1 MNNYSIL
8 IIDDED
14 AQRSILKGYLEKKGF
29 KIYSASSGTEGIK
42 TVQNSVIDIVLSDFK
57 MPDKTGLEVL
67 EEVKKINPEISF
79 VILTAYGTIEN
90 AVKAIRLGAF
100 DYISKPVDLDELDLM
115 LERIIENKNLKSE
128 ILILKNQLK
137 EKFKIDSFISQ
148 SPKMEEVLSVASR
161 AADSKATILITGE
174 SGTGKEVLAK
184 SIHYVSSRKYK
195 PFVAVNIPALPETL
209 LESELFGHEKG
220 AFTGAEKTKK
230 GRFELAN
237 EGTIFLDEIGD
248 IPINLQVKLLRVLQ
262 EHQIERLGSTE
273 NINIDVRIIAATHQ
287 NLEQKIK
294 DGSFR
299 EDLFYRLNIVSLNI
313 PPLRERKEDI
323 LPLIEHFIEKYSNE
337 NGRENLSL
345 SKETV
350 DSLIKYNFPGNVREL
365 ENIVERA
372 VVLSRGNTITVN
384 DLPNVVKGFKA
395 EKEIPANEETT
406 LIEQVEELEKK
417 LIYDALSKS
426 NGNQSQAGRLL
437 GLTERNL
444 RYKMQKYNIKKFGW
458 WPDNWCHTQPQKSM
472 TSKIIVQR

>member
-1 MNNYSIL
+1 MNNFSIL
-8 IIDDED
+8 IVDDED
-14 AQRSILKGYLEKKGF
+14 AQRSVLKGYLEKKGYRIF
-29 KIYSASSGTEGIK
+29 SASSGNEGIK
-42 TVQNSVIDIVLSDFK
+42 TVQNNIIDIILSDFK
-57 MPDKTGLEVL
+57 MPDRTGLEVL
-67 EEVKKINPEISF
+67 EVVKKINPEISF

-90 AVKAIRLGAF
+90 AVKAMRLGAF

-115 LERIIENKNLKSE
+115 IERIIENRNLKSE
-128 ILILKNQLK
+128 NQILKNQLK

-161 AADSKATILITGE
+161 AADSRATVLITGE

-184 SIHYVSSRKYK
+184 SIHYVSSRKDK

-220 AFTGAEKTKK
+220 AFTGAEKSKK
-230 GRFELAN
+230 GRFELAH

-262 EHQIERLGSTE
+262 EHQIEKLGSTE
-273 NINIDVRIIAATHQ
+273 TVNIDVRIIAATHQ

-323 LPLIEHFIEKYSNE
+323 LPLIEHFIEKYSKE
-337 NGRENLSL
+337 NSRENLSL

-350 DSLIKYNFPGNVREL
+350 DTLIKYNFPGNVREL
-365 ENIVERA
+365 ENIIERA

-417 LIYDALSKS
+417 LIFDALTKS

-444 RYKMQKYNIKKFGW
+444 RYKMQKYGIKKFG
-458 WPDNWCHTQPQKSM
+458 
-472 TSKIIVQR
+472 

>member
-1 MNNYSIL
+1 MNNFSIL
-8 IIDDED
+8 IVDDED
-14 AQRSILKGYLEKKGF
+14 AQRSVLKGYLEKKGYRIF
-29 KIYSASSGTEGIK
+29 SASSGNEGIK
-42 TVQNSVIDIVLSDFK
+42 TVQNNIIDIILSDFK
-57 MPDKTGLEVL
+57 MPDRTGLEVL

-90 AVKAIRLGAF
+90 AVKAMRLGAF

-115 LERIIENKNLKSE
+115 IERIIENRNLKSE
-128 ILILKNQLK
+128 NQILKNQLK

-161 AADSKATILITGE
+161 AADSRATVLITGE

-184 SIHYVSSRKYK
+184 SIHYVSSRKDK

-220 AFTGAEKTKK
+220 AFTGAEKSKK
-230 GRFELAN
+230 GRFELAH

-262 EHQIERLGSTE
+262 EHQIEKLGSTE
-273 NINIDVRIIAATHQ
+273 TVNIDVRIIAATHQ

-323 LPLIEHFIEKYSNE
+323 LPLIEHFIEKYSKE

-350 DSLIKYNFPGNVREL
+350 DTLIKYNFPGNVREL
-365 ENIVERA
+365 ENIIERT

-417 LIYDALSKS
+417 LIFDALTKS

-444 RYKMQKYNIKKFGW
+444 RYKMQKYGIKKFG
-458 WPDNWCHTQPQKSM
+458 
-472 TSKIIVQR
+472 

>member
-8 IIDDED
+8 IVDDED
-14 AQRSILKGYLEKKGF
+14 AQRNILKGYLEKKGY
-29 KIYSASSGTEGIK
+29 KIFSASSGNEGIRAVK
-42 TVQNSVIDIVLSDFK
+42 ENVIDIVLSDFK

-90 AVKAIRLGAF
+90 AVKAMRLGAF

-115 LERIIENKNLKSE
+115 IERIIENRNLRSE
-128 ILILKNQLK
+128 IHILKGQLK
-137 EKFKIDSFISQ
+137 EKFKIDSFISH
-148 SPKMEEVLSVASR
+148 STKMEEVLSMASR
-161 AADSKATILITGE
+161 AADSKATVLITGE

-184 SIHYVSSRKYK
+184 SIHYVSNRKDK
-195 PFVAVNIPALPETL
+195 PFIAVNVPALPATL

-230 GRFELAN
+230 GRFELADG
-237 EGTIFLDEIGD
+237 GTIFLDEIGD

-273 NINIDVRIIAATHQ
+273 SISIDVRIIAATHQ
-287 NLEQKIK
+287 NLEQKIT
-294 DGSFR
+294 DGNFR
-299 EDLFYRLNIVSLNI
+299 EDLYYRLNIVSLNI

-323 LPLIEHFIEKYSNE
+323 LPLIEHFVEKYSKE
-337 NGRENLSL
+337 NGKQKLSL

-350 DSLIKYNFPGNVREL
+350 DTIIKYNYPGNVREL
-365 ENIVERA
+365 ENIIERA
-372 VVLSRGNTITVN
+372 VVLSRSHTITLN

-395 EKEIPANEETT
+395 EKEIPVNDDMT

-417 LIYDALSKS
+417 LIYDALTKS
-426 NGNQSQAGRLL
+426 NGNQSQAGRIL

-444 RYKMQKYNIKKFGW
+444 RYKMHKYGIKKFG
-458 WPDNWCHTQPQKSM
+458 
-472 TSKIIVQR
+472 

>member
-1 MNNYSIL
+1 MNNFSIL
-8 IIDDED
+8 IVDDED
-14 AQRSILKGYLEKKGF
+14 AQRSVLKGYLEKKGYRVF
-29 KIYSASSGTEGIK
+29 SASSGNEGIK
-42 TVQNSVIDIVLSDFK
+42 TVQNNIIDIILSDFK

-90 AVKAIRLGAF
+90 AVKAMRLGAF

-115 LERIIENKNLKSE
+115 IERIIENRNLKSE
-128 ILILKNQLK
+128 NQILKNQLK

-161 AADSKATILITGE
+161 AADSRATVLITGE

-184 SIHYVSSRKYK
+184 SIHYVSSRKDK

-220 AFTGAEKTKK
+220 AFTGAEKSKK
-230 GRFELAN
+230 GRFELAH

-262 EHQIERLGSTE
+262 EHQIEKLGSMDTV
-273 NINIDVRIIAATHQ
+273 NIDVRIIAATHQ

-323 LPLIEHFIEKYSNE
+323 LPLIEHFIEKYSKE

-350 DSLIKYNFPGNVREL
+350 DTLIKYNFPGNVREL
-365 ENIVERA
+365 ENIIERA

-417 LIYDALSKS
+417 LIFDALTKS

-444 RYKMQKYNIKKFGW
+444 RYKMQKYGIKKFG
-458 WPDNWCHTQPQKSM
+458 
-472 TSKIIVQR
+472 